1 MYVLILLYNEE
12 IMQWLEMVFTPNV
25 NERSTA
31 SLQMVTFFTGVLY
44 IPSIHRFNINIYI
57 FVLNW

>member
-1 MYVLILLYNEE
+1 MCVLILLDDEE

-31 SLQMVTFFTGVLY
+31 KPTHVHIFSGVLY
-44 IPSIHRFNINIYI
+44 MTFIHSFNINIYI
-57 FVLNW
+57 FRFN